1 MGSAQ
6 LSLSDIL
13 KGFARVGYRAYPFQT
28 HQQEALYAKEV
39 RSYMFR
45 MALAGLGS
53 MQVMMCA
60 VAPTWTSSSAW
71 KRSS

>member
-1 MGSAQ
+1 MTCAVCVTSTSIPPPIARIKWDPAQ

-53 MQVMMCA
+53 M
-60 VAPTWTSSSAW
+60 
-71 KRSS
+71 R